1 MKKIFGILMSL
12 AILAFAG
19 SALFAADA
27 TVTYVSGKVEVQR
40 GSSWVALKVGDLV
53 HPSEVVSTGFQSEA
67 KVKLADSIMYMGP
80 LTRVTLEQLS
90 STESQDNVNVY
101 LKTGAVR
108 SQVNHK
114 DNKRVNYQVRT
125 SVAVA
130 SARGTNYSVS
140 GDGTVIGYSGVI
152 AVAAV
157 PAAADTDTGAGET
170 ETPASEE
177 SGTSDGTAAAAPAAK
192 PVLLKANQSLKVTAS
207 GSISAP
213 VNTTVQ
219 AAATAVSAVSTAS
232 AKESVSSAASAAST
246 STVTS
251 TAAAA
256 AASAVETP
264 ATAEETKTGLKIS
277 VTLE

>member
-1 MKKIFGILMSL
+1 MKKIFGILMIF

-170 ETPASEE
+170 PASEE

>member
-1 MKKIFGILMSL
+1 
-12 AILAFAG
+12 
-19 SALFAADA
+19 
-27 TVTYVSGKVEVQR
+27 
-40 GSSWVALKVGDLV
+40 
-53 HPSEVVSTGFQSEA
+53 
-67 KVKLADSIMYMGP
+67 MYMGP

-157 PAAADTDTGAGET
+157 PAAGA
-170 ETPASEE
+170 AHRR
-177 SGTSDGTAAAAPAAK
+177 SGR
-192 PVLLKANQSLKVTAS
+192 S
-207 GSISAP
+207 GSGRPSHKTP
-213 VNTTVQ
+213 GGRPQ
-219 AAATAVSAVSTAS
+219 RPSGPFR
-232 AKESVSSAASAAST
+232 SVPDGSCGRSF
-246 STVTS
+246 
-251 TAAAA
+251 
-256 AASAVETP
+256 
-264 ATAEETKTGLKIS
+264 LW
-277 VTLE
+277 

>member
-170 ETPASEE
+170 PASEE
-177 SGTSDGTAAAAPAAK
+177 SGTSAGTAAAAPAAK

-207 GSISAP
+207 GSIS

>member
-1 MKKIFGILMSL
+1 MKKIFGILMIL
-12 AILAFAG
+12 AILACAG

-157 PAAADTDTGAGET
+157 PAAGDTDTGAG

>member
-1 MKKIFGILMSL
+1 MKKIFGILMIL

-157 PAAADTDTGAGET
+157 PVAADTDTGAG

-177 SGTSDGTAAAAPAAK
+177 SGTSDGTAAVAPAAK
-192 PVLLKANQSLKVTAS
+192 PVLLKANQSLKVTTS

-246 STVTS
+246 SAVTS

>member
-1 MKKIFGILMSL
+1 MKKIFGILMIL

-170 ETPASEE
+170 PASEE
-177 SGTSDGTAAAAPAAK
+177 RGTSDGTAAAAPAAK

-256 AASAVETP
+256 VASAVETP